1 MFQINDALSFG
12 SFQTF
17 SSGYNTD
24 NIPASALLS
33 ETGDVLIAET
43 GEILIEEWK
52 NLVSLRALAIYKTG
66 F

>member
-43 GEILIEEWK
+43 GEILIEE
-52 NLVSLRALAIYKTG
+52 
-66 F
+66 